1 MHLNE
6 LDYSPL
12 LACGVGV
19 RSGVLASHSIE
30 ENFYFFLFLTPEFF
44 FFMIQNRKKDSNP
57 DWKDYIRIGSY

>member
-12 LACGVGV
+12 LACEEGVGG
-19 RSGVLASHSIE
+19 GVLASHSIE
-30 ENFYFFLFLTPEFF
+30 NFYFFFFLTPEFF

-57 DWKDYIRIGSY
+57 DWKDYIGMGSY